1 MEYQYKTINFF
12 SLWGYIWFLLF
23 YFKVTDFNPSI
34 LYVFLFTP
42 ILYLISNVILQKK
55 NDKNKYFVLM
65 CFLITDLFP
74 IIYLIYNNKVILQFK
89 SFILS
94 IIILLIY
101 LIYMK
106 SFGNDINKLYS
117 HFLLDKNFFN

>member
-55 NDKNKYFVLM
+55 K
-65 CFLITDLFP
+65 
-74 IIYLIYNNKVILQFK
+74 
-89 SFILS
+89 
-94 IIILLIY
+94 
-101 LIYMK
+101 
-106 SFGNDINKLYS
+106 
-117 HFLLDKNFFN
+117 